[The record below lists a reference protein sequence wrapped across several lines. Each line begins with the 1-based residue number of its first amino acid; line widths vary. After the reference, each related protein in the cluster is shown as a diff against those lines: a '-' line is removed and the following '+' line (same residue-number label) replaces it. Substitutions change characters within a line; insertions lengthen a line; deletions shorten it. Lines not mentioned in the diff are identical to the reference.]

1 MTLSPELL
9 ETTPTTPPAKK
20 EQVATR
26 IIFLLQVLRPL
37 HGQQLSLLSKPIR
50 AQMTPHLD
58 YYFSAL
64 ASVR

>member
-26 IIFLLQVLRPL
+26 IIFFIAGFATASWAAIVPFVKANTGANDATLGLL
-37 HGQQLSLLSKPIR
+37 LLC
-50 AQMTPHLD
+50 
-58 YYFSAL
+58 
-64 ASVR
+64 